1 MPLPVRGPRTPEG
14 ATVGDH
20 RIDGLTLRAWT
31 LATTSPDQPA
41 ENHRDVVLVHGLGAS
56 SAYFEHLA
64 QHLARTGTVHVLD
77 LPGFAR
83 LPRPDGRLEVEE
95 LAGLVTRWMERAE
108 VVRPTLLGHSMGA
121 QVVTEVAASAP
132 GAASGLVLVGPTTD
146 ATGRSAPRQLLRLA
160 RSSAHESAALQGV
173 LLRSYTEC
181 GPRWYLTELR
191 AMLRHRIE
199 ERLPDVDVP
208 VLVLRGEQDRV
219 APADWA
225 QLLAATAPQ
234 GRVVTVPGAGHAVM
248 YDHAREVSDLVRE
261 HLG

>member
-14 ATVGDH
+14 ATVRDH

-31 LATTSPDQPA
+31 LASTSPDQPA
-41 ENHRDVVLVHGLGAS
+41 EDRRDVVLVHGLGAS

-83 LPRPDGRLEVEE
+83 VPRPAERLEVED
-95 LAGLVTRWMERAE
+95 LAHLVAQWTERVGLL
-108 VVRPTLLGHSMGA
+108 RPTLLGHSMGA
-121 QVVTEVAASAP
+121 QVVTEVVASAP
-132 GAASGLVLVGPTTD
+132 GTFSGLVLVGPTTD
-146 ATGRSAPRQLLRLA
+146 AGGRSAPRQMLRLA
-160 RSSAHESAALQGV
+160 RSSVHDSPELQRV
-173 LLRSYTEC
+173 LLRSYAEC
-181 GPRWYLTELR
+181 GPRWYVR
-191 AMLRHRIE
+191 QMGAMLRHRIE

-208 VLVLRGEQDRV
+208 VLLVRGEKDHV

-225 QLLAATAPQ
+225 ELLATTAPR

-261 HLG
+261 HVG